1 MPAFDFLI
9 IGSGAAGL
17 SAALGL
23 VRLGSVAI
31 LSKDQAAVSASDWA
45 QGGMAA
51 VMDFTRDS
59 IAMHIEDTLGAGA
72 GLCHPAAVTRII
84 QAGPAAAQQLIHWG
98 VPFDRQQDGAW
109 HLTREGGHRVRRV
122 LHRADTTGNA
132 IESTLLG
139 QVRQQ
144 ENICLYENHVACEL
158 WLQEGRCQGVW
169 VMDAEHD
176 TPELWTARAIILTS
190 GGAGQLYLHSS
201 NPLVATGDGIA
212 LAYRAG
218 AEIANLEFI
227 QFHPTTLYDPGHAPF
242 LLTEA
247 LRGEGAV
254 LRLPDGRHFLDHY
267 DPRAEL
273 APRDIVA
280 RAIDTEMKKHQLSHV
295 SLDISGQ
302 AADAV
307 RRHFPAIYRHCQ
319 ERGYDLTR
327 EAIPVVP
334 AAHYTCG
341 GVVVD
346 ASGRSTLP
354 GLYAA
359 GEVSA
364 TGLHGA
370 NRLASNSLL
379 ECVVGAASIVEAL
392 EGEARLPEQPI
403 HRAVVP
409 GLAASRQQGV
419 LPDQHSIMEMRFTI
433 QHVMWQSGGIIRN
446 DQDMSKAVQQL
457 AAMAE
462 RIGDSSG
469 VSRSYQELR
478 NLRQNAEILLRSALF
493 RRESRGCHFNADHPD
508 CAEEAFDVITQRD
521 QEHPYARPIT
531 GADTDAR
538 DARPRP

>member
-17 SAALGL
+17 STALGL
-23 VRLGSVAI
+23 ARLGSVAI
-31 LSKDQAAVSASDWA
+31 LSKDQASVSASDWA

-51 VMDFTRDS
+51 VMDFTQDS

-72 GLCHPAAVTRII
+72 GLCHPDAVTRII
-84 QAGPAAAQQLIHWG
+84 QAGPAAAQQLINWG
-98 VPFDRQQDGAW
+98 VPFDRQKDGAW

-144 ENICLYENHVACEL
+144 ARIHLFENHLVSEL
-158 WLQEGRCQGVW
+158 WLHDGRCQGVW
-169 VMDAEHD
+169 VLDAHHD
-176 TPELWTARAIILTS
+176 TPELWTARAIILAS

-242 LLTEA
+242 LLSET

-254 LRLPDGRHFLDHY
+254 LRLPDGSHFLDRY

-273 APRDIVA
+273 AARDIVA
-280 RAIDTEMKKHQLSHV
+280 RAIDTEMKKHHLSHV
-295 SLDISGQ
+295 TLDIS
-302 AADAV
+302 AETADAV
-307 RRHFPAIYRHCQ
+307 RQHFPAIYRHCL

-346 ASGRSTLP
+346 ACGRSTIP

-379 ECVVGAASIVEAL
+379 ECVVGAASIVQTL
-392 EGEARLPEQPI
+392 EGEESLPEQPI
-403 HRAVVP
+403 YHADVP
-409 GLAASRQQGV
+409 ALAAPGHRGL
-419 LPDQHSIMEMRFTI
+419 LPDQRGILEMRHTI
-433 QHVMWQSGGIIRN
+433 QQRMWQSGGIIRN
-446 DQDMSKAVQQL
+446 DQDMGKALEQL
-457 AAMAE
+457 AAMSVQ
-462 RIGDSSG
+462 IGENSG
-469 VSRSYQELR
+469 VSRRYQELR

-493 RRESRGCHFNADHPD
+493 RRESRGCHFNTDHPD
-508 CAEEAFDVITQRD
+508 CAEQPFDVISQRD
-521 QEHPYARPIT
+521 REQPYARPIPA
-531 GADTDAR
+531 ADTGAR

>member
-1 MPAFDFLI
+1 MPVFDFII
-9 IGSGAAGL
+9 IGSGVAGL
-17 SAALGL
+17 STALGL
-23 VRLGSVAI
+23 ARLGTVGI
-31 LSKDQAAVSASDWA
+31 LSKDQAELTASNWA

-51 VMDFTRDS
+51 VMDFTEDS

-72 GLCHPAAVTRII
+72 GLCHPDAVTRII
-84 QAGPAAAQQLIHWG
+84 QAGPDAARQLIDWG
-98 VPFDRQQDGAW
+98 VPFDRQSDGAW

-132 IESTLLG
+132 IEHTLLER
-139 QVRQQ
+139 VRQQ
-144 ENICLYENHVACEL
+144 TRISLFENHLACEL
-158 WLQEGRCQGVW
+158 WTQEGRCQGVW
-169 VMDAEHD
+169 VMDAKHD
-176 TPELWTARAIILTS
+176 TPELWTARAIILAS
-190 GGAGQLYLHSS
+190 GGAGQMYLHSS
-201 NPLVATGDGIA
+201 NPMVATGDGIA

-218 AEIANLEFI
+218 AEIANMEFI

-295 SLDISGQ
+295 TLDIS
-302 AADAV
+302 AESADAV
-307 RRHFPAIYRHCQ
+307 RQHFPAIYRHCL

-346 ASGRSTLP
+346 AHGHSSLP
-354 GLYAA
+354 GLYAV

-392 EGEARLPEQPI
+392 EGKARLPEPPI
-403 HRAVVP
+403 YHATVP
-409 GLAASRQQGV
+409 ALAASKQQGV
-419 LPDQHSIMEMRFTI
+419 LPDPHSMMEMHHTI

-493 RRESRGCHFNADHPD
+493 RRESRGCHFNIDHPD

-521 QEHPYARPIT
+521 QEHPYARPIA
-531 GADTDAR
+531 GADTGAR
-538 DARPRP
+538 DARSRP